1 MAAPELQSLG
11 NNASPSTSLAAFMS
25 NAKRLYDLGIAL
37 PVLLYSCG
45 FVVLGCYSVEHD
57 LGLQAF
63 PTIQFFSSGAAF
75 LLIFAAVMAVIIGI
89 RVLLAK
95 YFTWLNRETAV
106 GRLMKKMAIWI
117 MLGSVAASV
126 ILGKLHMDR
135 LSNAAMFMAL
145 FSLLFF
151 GDGWAQHMTRY
162 YLYFNGLIL
171 GLALLGWYAFV
182 AYPAIPASFGGGKPR
197 RAHVALDMKSL
208 PPGLASQLAKHDA
221 NASGEV
227 AGFDA
232 EIYLITDSQVL
243 MKVPR
248 APAPGG
254 APQNGSP
261 PNGSPAIILELRRSD
276 VSAIFWDSRH

>member
-1 MAAPELQSLG
+1 MATPELQSLG
-11 NNASPSTSLAAFMS
+11 TDASPSSSLTAFLS
-25 NAKRLYDLGIAL
+25 NAKRLYDLGLAL

-57 LGLQAF
+57 QGLQAF
-63 PTIQFFSSGAAF
+63 PTIQFFSSGAAL
-75 LLIFAAVMAVIIGI
+75 LLIFAVVMAVILGI
-89 RVLLAK
+89 RALVIK
-95 YFTWLNRETAV
+95 YFTWLNRETAL
-106 GRLMKKMAIWI
+106 GRLMKKTAIWI
-117 MLGSVAASV
+117 MLGSVPASV

-135 LSNAAMFMAL
+135 LSNAAMFITL

-197 RAHVALDMKSL
+197 SAHVVLDRKSL
-208 PPGLASQLAKHDA
+208 PPGLAGQLAKPGA
-221 NASGEV
+221 NAAAEV
-227 AGFDA
+227 AEFDA
-232 EIYLITDSQVL
+232 EIYLITDSNVL
-243 MKVPR
+243 LKAQR
-248 APAPGG
+248 APAAGG
-254 APQNGSP
+254 APQNSSP
-261 PNGSPAIILELRRSD
+261 SIILQLRRSD